1 MLAGAPN
8 FRDLGGHPAGPRRY
22 VRHSLLFRSSQLS
35 FLTPGDADRV
45 AALGI
50 VKAIDLRSARE
61 RVAQPTPA
69 HIRAPDEYVSP
80 KPDTDFVFNTIF
92 AHAEPTAAAWT
103 EGFATFYR
111 AMLDDYAP
119 EFIALFRAIADD
131 RLPLLFHCSAGKDRT
146 GAAAALI
153 LDLLG
158 VGREVILADYLLS
171 SARLDSDAHFKNML
185 SNAKLD
191 LYADLPAECRG
202 AMLGTSPVYLE
213 ALFEGVDDT
222 YGSVR
227 GYLIQHGF
235 SAEDIDLIVDRLTE
249 MV

>member
-8 FRDLGGHPAGPRRY
+8 FRDLGGHVTAAGRH
-22 VRHSLLFRSSQLS
+22 VRHGLLFRSSQLS
-35 FLTPGDADRV
+35 FLTAGDVERM

-50 VKAIDLRSARE
+50 VMAIDLRSARE
-61 RVAQPTPA
+61 RAAQPTPA
-69 HIRAPDEYVSP
+69 PVRAAMVYVSP

-103 EGFATFYR
+103 AGFATFYR
-111 AMLDDYAP
+111 SMLDDYAA
-119 EFIALFRAIADD
+119 EFVAMFRAIADD

-158 VGREVILADYLLS
+158 VGRQAILADYLLS

-191 LYADLPAECRG
+191 LYADLPDECRG
-202 AMLGTSPVYLE
+202 AMLGTSPIYLD
-213 ALFEGVDDT
+213 ALFRGIDAT
-222 YGSVR
+222 YGSTR
-227 GYLIQHGF
+227 GYLIHHGF
-235 SAEDIDLIVDRLTE
+235 TAADIDAIIDRLTGTA
-249 MV
+249 